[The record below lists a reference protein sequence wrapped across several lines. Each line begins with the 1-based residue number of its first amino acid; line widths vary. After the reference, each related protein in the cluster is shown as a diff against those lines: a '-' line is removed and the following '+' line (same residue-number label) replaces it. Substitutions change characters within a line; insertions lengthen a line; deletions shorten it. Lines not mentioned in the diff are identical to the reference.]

1 MALLMGLILVLAG
14 VLVGASSLHAQEKE
28 DQLIAGVPVDRC
40 PMFYRNENGEIVG
53 IGVDL
58 MDAAAEEAG
67 FKVTYVEL
75 KEPTLKD
82 SLDNAGYDV
91 IMPFGSALKSA
102 AGKASVVSENLIR
115 TPFTLVTKGNGNLPP
130 INSMKAGMLRSLGGA
145 AETVKQLY
153 PGIEIT
159 LYDTMNDSVRALRR
173 GEINAILHN
182 SYVWSYVL
190 QKPSYKD
197 LRVRPAAMF
206 SMDFRVGALDT
217 AKGQEIIERLNKGIA
232 AIDDTKRQ
240 AIVLD
245 YTGRRLYQYGPGDY
259 LYEYGIYWFIGIVL
273 FIAFCVYVFKKQSN
287 LKRLHEEKVKELVER
302 DSLTG
307 VLSMDGFRK
316 KVTELLT
323 EHPDIPYMIS
333 YNNIRNFKYINDSLG
348 KEAGDAL
355 LRFWAEKSSKYL
367 SDVEVMGRA
376 ESDHFVVLR
385 SIGGNKK
392 LEDDDKLVFTPI
404 RNFFLDRGKDFR
416 VQMSSG
422 VYVVMPEDYKNP
434 DVDHMLD
441 FARVAEKKVHDTKK
455 DGYVFY
461 NPNQWE
467 KGKWIADVVG
477 HLKTA
482 LDTEEIRV
490 WYQPQVDFETGEITG
505 AEALCRWVHTKLGCI
520 PPSEFIPALENSG
533 SIYELDCFVWERV
546 CQDLHRWNEQG
557 KHRVVSVNVS
567 RCDIRENQEL
577 VAHFCELLRK
587 YELTAD
593 QLRIEITESAYV
605 EDAQLLIR
613 MTRELKSFGFQVEMD
628 DFGSGYSSLNM
639 LKEVPVDRIKLDLKF
654 LTGDGSSEQGRIIIK
669 CMIYM
674 AKELGMEIIAEGVET
689 KEQGELLMEYG
700 CSQMQGYFFYKPMAV
715 EEFEKL

>member
-1 MALLMGLILVLAG
+1 MGLILVLAG
-14 VLVGASSLHAQEKE
+14 VLIGASSLLAQENE
-28 DQLIAGVPVDRC
+28 NQLIVGVPVDRC
-40 PMFYRNENGEIVG
+40 PMFYRDENGEIVG

-67 FKVTYVEL
+67 FKLTYVEL

-82 SLDNAGYDV
+82 SLDNAEYDV

-115 TPFTLVTKGNGNLPP
+115 TPFTLVTKGNDNLPP
-130 INSMKAGMLRSLGGA
+130 INSMKVGMLSSLGGA

-206 SMDFRVGALDT
+206 SMDFCVGALNT
-217 AKGQEIIERLNKGIA
+217 AKGQEIIKRLNEGIA
-232 AIDDTKRQ
+232 SIDDTKRQ

-367 SDVEVMGRA
+367 SDVEAMGRA

-385 SIGGNKK
+385 SIEGNKK
-392 LEDDDKLVFTPI
+392 LEEDDKLVFTPI

-467 KGKWIADVVG
+467 KGKWTADVVG

-482 LDTEEIRV
+482 LDTDEIRV
-490 WYQPQVDFETGEITG
+490 WYQPQVDYETGEITG
-505 AEALCRWVHTKLGCI
+505 AEALCRWAHTKLGCI